1 MNEGNGVA
9 LNANN
14 RISKNKKIN
23 IGLGPLGRNILEE
36 KKPLI
41 GYFSKGKIKIRC
53 IFTSFSVLEG
63 TSFEITEISFV
74 YF

>member
-23 IGLGPLGRNILEE
+23 IGLGPLGRNMLEE
-36 KKPLI
+36 KNL
-41 GYFSKGKIKIRC
+41 
-53 IFTSFSVLEG
+53 
-63 TSFEITEISFV
+63 
-74 YF
+74 